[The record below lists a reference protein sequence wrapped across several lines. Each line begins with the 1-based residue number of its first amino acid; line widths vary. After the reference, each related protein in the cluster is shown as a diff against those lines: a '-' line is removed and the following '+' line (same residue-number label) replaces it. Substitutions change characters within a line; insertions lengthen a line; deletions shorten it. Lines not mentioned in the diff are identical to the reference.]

1 MFETKARLSLGR
13 KAVAAAL
20 IPLLALAGCAGNGG
34 MGQVMQTDT
43 GKGAVFGGVG
53 GAALGAIIDHSDP
66 WAGVLIGAAGG
77 ALLGAAVGH
86 HMDQNKKNL
95 EQALQ
100 PEINAGTASVT
111 MLQGNSL
118 LISMTR
124 YSAFAQGSAV
134 VNPAFISTLQKVSGV
149 VKTYGKTTVAVIGHP
164 DSAGTEQGREK
175 LAHQRAEAVR
185 YEMIGMGVP
194 SALISA
200 SGNPRSSYLDGR
212 VELILHPVRQS
223 G

>member
-1 MFETKARLSLGR
+1 MFDRKAISSVGR
-13 KAVAAAL
+13 NAVAAVL
-20 IPLLALAGCAGNGG
+20 IPLVALAGCAGGGG
-34 MGQVMQTDT
+34 MEGMMQTDT

-66 WAGVLIGAAGG
+66 WAGALIGAAGG
-77 ALLGAAVGH
+77 ALIGAAVGH
-86 HMDQNKKNL
+86 HMDENKKNL
-95 EQALQ
+95 EKALQ

-149 VKTYGKTTVAVIGHP
+149 VKTYGKTTVAIIGHP
-164 DSAGTEQGREK
+164 DAGGTEQNRDK
-175 LAHQRAEAVR
+175 QAYQRAEAVR
-185 YEMIGMGVP
+185 SEMIGMGVAP
-194 SALISA
+194 ALISA

-212 VELILHPVRQS
+212 VELILHPVRQA

>member
-1 MFETKARLSLGR
+1 
-13 KAVAAAL
+13 
-20 IPLLALAGCAGNGG
+20 
-34 MGQVMQTDT
+34 MGQVMDTDT

-53 GAALGAIIDHSDP
+53 GAALGAIIDHGDP
-66 WAGVLIGAAGG
+66 WAGALIGAAGG

-118 LISMTR
+118 LISMTQ

-134 VNPAFISTLQKVSGV
+134 VNPAFISTLRKVSNV
-149 VKTYGKTTVAVIGHP
+149 VTTYGKTTIAIIGHP
-164 DSAGTEQGREK
+164 DGGGSEK
-175 LAHQRAEAVR
+175 ERSRLAHQRAEAVR
-185 YEMIGMGVP
+185 SEMMGMGVAP
-194 SALISA
+194 ALISA

-212 VELILHPVRQS
+212 VEVILHPVRQA

>member
-1 MFETKARLSLGR
+1 MSYGKTALTAGR
-13 KAVAAAL
+13 KAMAATL
-20 IPLLALAGCAGNGG
+20 IPLLALAGCAGGGG
-34 MGQVMQTDT
+34 MGEVTQTDT

-53 GAALGAIIDHSDP
+53 GAALGAIIDHGDP
-66 WAGVLIGAAGG
+66 WAGALIGAAGG
-77 ALLGAAVGH
+77 ALIGAAVGH

-118 LISMTR
+118 LISMTG
-124 YSAFAQGSAV
+124 YSGFQQGSAV

-164 DSAGTEQGREK
+164 DGGGTEQSREK
-175 LAHQRAEAVR
+175 LANQRAEAVR
-185 YEMIGMGVP
+185 SEMIGMGVAP
-194 SALISA
+194 ALISA
-200 SGNPRSSYLDGR
+200 SGNPRSTYLDGR
-212 VELILHPVRQS
+212 VEVILHPVRQA